1 MGNTKPKRVPGGSFQ
16 LPARKAVPPR
26 AALPSPKFIPADN
39 GGLIVRWS
47 KFDYEGPWC
56 LGRSTSDVIVD
67 LMKRLRDIERM
78 RIDEVFAPWSD
89 IGKEYGPPAGL
100 PNTDAG
106 KRLID
111 LGLDDETQV
120 SRLRITGERRLYGV
134 RRDREFYPVFW
145 DPHHEIWPSQKKHT

>member
-1 MGNTKPKRVPGGSFQ
+1 MAKPKRVPGGSFEP
-16 LPARKAVPPR
+16 PARKAVPPR
-26 AALPSPKFIPADN
+26 AANPPALFIPPDS

-56 LGRSTSDVIVD
+56 LGQSSPDVIVD

-78 RIDEVFAPWSD
+78 PLKDVFAPWSEV
-89 IGKEYGPPAGL
+89 GKEYGPPSGL

-106 KRLID
+106 KRFIE
-111 LGLDDETQV
+111 LGLDDETKV

-134 RRDREFYPVFW
+134 RREREFYPVFW
-145 DPHHEIWPSQKKHT
+145 DPHHLIWPPKKKHT